1 MDWILPAVAEAIS
14 EVEREAAEAQ
24 EDPQAEAYEAHEAST
39 TGGIHES
46 REANADGW
54 PVHFYSLWKVQAG
67 INRRELLERDRLGGE
82 ARSRQPEEPRR

>member
-46 REANADGW
+46 REANAG
-54 PVHFYSLWKVQAG
+54 
-67 INRRELLERDRLGGE
+67 RLASAFLQSME
-82 ARSRQPEEPRR
+82 STSRYQPEGAT